1 MQQVNVDDKYKI
13 TRSEFK
19 MGLQTFVQCL
29 VLLHA
34 TTLSASLSSY
44 SMDMDWLRSDGTRSF
59 GSKFDVGD
67 TVICHCQLTIY
78 EGPAV
83 ESVAFEM
90 KQYGSSSGADLTP
103 ITSGEQII
111 YSDGRERFSAVNI
124 TTVNENITDY
134 RMTLSNIDR
143 YDSGNRY
150 YCAAYWV
157 YASGSRSSGTASTD
171 LKINWSRPEPQCSS
185 DIPDKVKKGDDVTYQ
200 CNASD
205 TDERSSGTFTMWRG
219 DTRLNNDLMSEY
231 LDVGRQ
237 FNASYSTTISDD
249 SLADVY
255 SCRYIG
261 TGGFQDYDY
270 NCTFNMPTCVV
281 DDLNDQCLQSSGAL
295 PSRDHLQVTT
305 MFLVLVFNYYITLR

>member
-1 MQQVNVDDKYKI
+1 
-13 TRSEFK
+13 
-19 MGLQTFVQCL
+19 MGVQTFVQCL

-34 TTLSASLSSY
+34 ATLGASLEY
-44 SMDMDWLRSDGTRSF
+44 SKSMEWLRSDGTHPYF
-59 GSKFDVGD
+59 GSKFDEGD
-67 TVICHCQLTIY
+67 TVICHCQLTIS
-78 EGPAV
+78 EGQAV
-83 ESVAFEM
+83 DSVAFEM
-90 KQYGSSSGADLTP
+90 KQYGSSPRADLTP
-103 ITSGEQII
+103 ITSGEQIV
-111 YSDGRERFSAVNI
+111 YSDGRDRFSDVNI

-150 YCAAYWV
+150 FCTAYWV
-157 YASGSRSSGTASTD
+157 YDSGARLTGWASTE

-185 DIPDKVKKGDDVTYQ
+185 DIPDKVKKGDSVTYR
-200 CNASD
+200 CNVSD
-205 TDERSSGTFTMWRG
+205 IDGRSSGIFTMWRG
-219 DTRLNNDLMSEY
+219 DTRLDNDLMSEY

-255 SCRYIG
+255 SCRYSG

-281 DDLNDQCLQSSGAL
+281 DDLNDKCNDGQSGGAM
-295 PSRDHLQVTT
+295 PSRDHLQITT

>member
-1 MQQVNVDDKYKI
+1 
-13 TRSEFK
+13 
-19 MGLQTFVQCL
+19 MGLQTYVQCL

-34 TTLSASLSSY
+34 ATLISATLHISK
-44 SMDMDWLRSDGTRSF
+44 SMEWLRSDGTHPYF
-59 GSKFDVGD
+59 GSKFDEGD

-78 EGPAV
+78 EGRAV
-83 ESVAFEM
+83 ESVAFELER
-90 KQYGSSSGADLTP
+90 YGDSFGDDLTP
-103 ITSGEQII
+103 ITSGERIV
-111 YSDGRERFSAVNI
+111 YFDGRDRFSDVNI

-150 YCAAYWV
+150 YCAASW
-157 YASGSRSSGTASTD
+157 ANGTSSRTSRE

-185 DIPDKVKKGDDVTYQ
+185 DIPDKVKKGDDVTYR

-205 TDERSSGTFTMWRG
+205 IDERSSGTFTMWRG
-219 DTRLNNDLMSEY
+219 NTKLDASIMSTD
-231 LDVGRQ
+231 LDVGKQ

-270 NCTFNMPTCVV
+270 NCIFNMPTCVV
-281 DDLNDQCLQSSGAL
+281 DDLNDKCNDGQSGGAM
-295 PSRDHLQVTT
+295 PSRDHLQITT